1 MFHYTLESKW
11 RYAVTPFSPIRLLFI
26 LGQCSFPMKYV
37 LSLPRKKNNVLK
49 YVKYI
54 LLINFLHLSSM
65 QGKTM
70 PIFSV
75 VSILS
80 CSLYSFTHPF
90 EPLLARS
97 FFIYPVCNV
106 KRQKRGYWLE
116 NKARGK
122 SNRSLR
128 HRHCTPVMIYCAIQL
143 IIKSVT
149 VVGYKRDKGFS
160 IATCD
165 QLVKK
170 SHHVKDLFFFFFL
183 QKKVL
188 HTSLFY
194 MVYIFPEKAQHYILI
209 SQG

>member
-1 MFHYTLESKW
+1 MLNISYLLTSFTFPACKVK
-11 RYAVTPFSPIRLLFI
+11 RCPF
-26 LGQCSFPMKYV
+26 
-37 LSLPRKKNNVLK
+37 
-49 YVKYI
+49 
-54 LLINFLHLSSM
+54 
-65 QGKTM
+65 
-70 PIFSV
+70 FSV

-80 CSLYSFTHPF
+80 YSLCSFAHPF

-97 FFIYPVCNV
+97 FFIYHVCNV

-122 SNRSLR
+122 SNRSHR

-188 HTSLFY
+188 HTSLFHI
-194 MVYIFPEKAQHYILI
+194 VYIFPEKKHNFT
-209 SQG
+209 S